1 MRRMMKLAFVA
12 IAGFACMPVAVRAQ
26 QMPPVPVDKEVRI
39 GKLDNGLTYYIRHNE
54 YPRTRWTSI
63 SPRRWVVSLKRI
75 ISADW
80 RISLNTCVSTEQGT
94 SREAL

>member
-1 MRRMMKLAFVA
+1 MIKLAFVA

-39 GKLDNGLTYYIRHNE
+39 GKLDNGLT
-54 YPRTRWTSI
+54 PKK
-63 SPRRWVVSLKRI
+63 WVVSLKRTT
-75 ISADW
+75 SADW

-94 SREAL
+94 SRVTQ

>member
-1 MRRMMKLAFVA
+1 MRRIMKLAFVA

-39 GKLDNGLTYYIRHNE
+39 GKLDIVCKSVIMNIR
-54 YPRTRWTSI
+54 RTRWISI
-63 SPRRWVVSLKRI
+63 LPRRWVVSLKRTT
-75 ISADW
+75 SADW

-94 SREAL
+94 SRAAL

>member
-1 MRRMMKLAFVA
+1 MKLAFVA
-12 IAGFACMPVAVRAQ
+12 IAGFTCMPIAVSAQ

-54 YPRTRWTSI
+54 YPKNQVDFYIAQKVGSI
-63 SPRRWVVSLKRI
+63 LEEDT
-75 ISADW
+75 SADW

-94 SREAL
+94 SRAAL